1 VNPIPEPSPV
11 QVSERTGLFDAH
23 GRRHTSL
30 RLSITDRCNIRCQ
43 YCMPAEGAEFLPER
57 HLLPLEDVVR
67 VVDYLGELGID
78 KVRITGGEP
87 LLRRGV
93 PRLVAQLRRLEH
105 LKTIALTTNGMLLA
119 PIAGQLREAGLDRI
133 NISLDTLRPETFQRI
148 SRRAGLEQ
156 VLEGIHAAQAAQL
169 DIRLN
174 ALMLREVNLD
184 DCLPLAQFAREA
196 GLPLRFIE
204 FMPLDADRR
213 WSETQL
219 VTGAELRRRLSEH
232 FGVLEPLPRSDPSQ
246 PSSDYRYRDGGGLVG
261 FIDPVSEPFCSQCNR
276 LRLSADG
283 KLRNCLFGRDQWDL
297 KNALAAGEVTEA
309 AKAVRQ
315 VARACVAAKH
325 PAHGI
330 GQPQFVQPPTAMYRI
345 GG

>member
-1 VNPIPEPSPV
+1 
-11 QVSERTGLFDAH
+11 
-23 GRRHTSL
+23 
-30 RLSITDRCNIRCQ
+30 
-43 YCMPAEGAEFLPER
+43 MPAEGAQFVPEQ

-67 VVDYLGELGID
+67 VVDYLGGLGID

-93 PRLVAQLRRLEH
+93 PHLVAELRRLKH

-119 PIAGQLREAGLDRI
+119 SIAGQLRDAGLDRI
-133 NISLDTLRPETFQRI
+133 NISLDTLSPATFQQI
-148 SRRAGLEQ
+148 SRRPGLEQ
-156 VLEGIHAAQAAQL
+156 VLQGIEAAQAARL

-174 ALMLREVNLD
+174 ALILRDINLD
-184 DCLPLAQFAREA
+184 DCLPLAQFARQSQ
-196 GLPLRFIE
+196 LPLRFIE

-219 VTGAELRRRLSEH
+219 VSGAEVRRRLSEH
-232 FGVLEPLPRSDPSQ
+232 FGQLEPVPRSDPSQ
-246 PSSDYRYRDGGGLVG
+246 PSSDYSYADGGGIVG
-261 FIDPVSEPFCSQCNR
+261 FIDPVSQPFCKQCNR

-297 KNALAAGEVTEA
+297 KEALAASDADEA
-309 AKAVRQ
+309 AEAVRR
-315 VARACVAAKH
+315 VARSCVAAKH